1 VFLDLE
7 KSIVNYAGAG
17 HPPLLVWRKSSGKVS
32 EVLENGIFL
41 GPFHNSTYS
50 AVPLSLEGG
59 DRIVLYTD
67 GIVEARNSSGEEF
80 GMDRLKG
87 MVEDSHTLPAGRL
100 ADAVLDGVARWSE
113 KISGPNQQDDITLL
127 AIDFKGVPAE

>member
-1 VFLDLE
+1 
-7 KSIVNYAGAG
+7 
-17 HPPLLVWRKSSGKVS
+17 
-32 EVLENGIFL
+32 
-41 GPFHNSTYS
+41 
-50 AVPLSLEGG
+50 LSLEGG

-87 MVEDSHTLPAGRL
+87 MVEESHALPAGRL

-113 KISGPNQQDDITLL
+113 KISGPSQQDDITLL
-127 AIDFKGVPAE
+127 AIDFKGAPAEKWEG